1 MSADPSHGR
10 GLGTRF
16 AAALRLRPAPP
27 RWPYGLRAAVS
38 TLIPILVGWAAGD
51 VAAGLIATLGAFT
64 CRFGAGRPY
73 LDRGVHLAV
82 IAVALAGAVTLG
94 AWAAPAPAV
103 AVATVTAIAVV
114 AVWLCAAL
122 SVGPPGAYVFVIVCA
137 AGVGVSASHLPPW
150 RIGALV
156 LAGGATAWATHM
168 VGALV
173 DGRAPERAA
182 VRAAGD
188 AVAAA
193 VADAGGTDAT
203 TSRARAAGAL
213 YRAWT
218 VLVSQ
223 QRWPTRAG
231 STLDRLRAASHALHV
246 LFADAMRSAAAGR
259 PVAPGTAA
267 TALGL
272 GALSVDPSTV
282 APRDPRR
289 TVLAPP
295 PVRELL
301 AEAVAAGAQ
310 TRRVMWRVAVAAPM
324 AGAAAVA
331 VGAGHP
337 YWAIAAAVLV
347 LHAGADRRGTLRKGA
362 ERLAGTW
369 VGLALAA
376 AILLVHPQGVALAVV
391 VAALQFVIE
400 LLVVRNYALASVF
413 ITAAALTVSSAAHPV
428 DVAGVLVDR
437 GLDTLLGCAVGVAVY
452 LVTAP
457 RQETNRVPAAVA
469 DVLEQTAVVAGH
481 LGAGTTPTL
490 AARAARRDLH
500 RRIVDLA
507 AALDAAAAGT
517 VAQQRRAADLTR
529 SVVAAEHLGQLT
541 IAGCW
546 AAEHDPSFEADSG
559 IDPDADPESGVD
571 ASPDASPDAYVARLR
586 RLADAARRGED
597 VSADLVAT
605 SPMTHRRS

>member
-1 MSADPSHGR
+1 M
-10 GLGTRF
+10 
-16 AAALRLRPAPP
+16 
-27 RWPYGLRAAVS
+27 
-38 TLIPILVGWAAGD
+38 
-51 VAAGLIATLGAFT
+51 
-64 CRFGAGRPY
+64 
-73 LDRGVHLAV
+73 
-82 IAVALAGAVTLG
+82 
-94 AWAAPAPAV
+94 
-103 AVATVTAIAVV
+103 
-114 AVWLCAAL
+114 
-122 SVGPPGAYVFVIVCA
+122 
-137 AGVGVSASHLPPW
+137 
-150 RIGALV
+150 
-156 LAGGATAWATHM
+156 
-168 VGALV
+168 
-173 DGRAPERAA
+173 
-182 VRAAGD
+182 
-188 AVAAA
+188 
-193 VADAGGTDAT
+193 
-203 TSRARAAGAL
+203 
-213 YRAWT
+213 
-218 VLVSQ
+218 
-223 QRWPTRAG
+223 
-231 STLDRLRAASHALHV
+231 
-246 LFADAMRSAAAGR
+246 
-259 PVAPGTAA
+259 
-267 TALGL
+267 
-272 GALSVDPSTV
+272 
-282 APRDPRR
+282 
-289 TVLAPP
+289 
-295 PVRELL
+295 
-301 AEAVAAGAQ
+301 
-310 TRRVMWRVAVAAPM
+310 
-324 AGAAAVA
+324 A

-347 LHAGADRRGTLRKGA
+347 LHAGGDRRGTLRKGA

-400 LLVVRNYALASVF
+400 MLVVRNYALASVF

-428 DVAGVLVDR
+428 DVADVLVDR

-500 RRIVDLA
+500 RRIVVLA

-546 AAEHDPSFEADSG
+546 AAEHDPSFEADPG
-559 IDPDADPESGVD
+559 IDPDADPDYGGDS
-571 ASPDASPDAYVARLR
+571 SPDASPDAYVARLR

-605 SPMTHRRS
+605 SPMTHRRP